1 MNQRGFGIIAYA
13 VLALAI
19 LAAIGGIIAWA
30 DRNIATTAGVNKGRV
45 EVKTQWDAANEAA
58 RQREAEAS
66 AKAAAELEAERK
78 KRKVVIKER
87 TIYVDREIEKLVDSG
102 TCFKPDGVRAVN
114 CAIRGESA
122 DRCKPDGSVPAPRPP
137 G

>member
-1 MNQRGFGIIAYA
+1 MNLIVYGLI
-13 VLALAI
+13 ALAVMSG
-19 LAAIGGIIAWA
+19 IGYGYKVVK
-30 DRNIATTAGVNKGRV
+30 DSGRE
-45 EVKTQWDAANEAA
+45 EVRAEWTAANEAE

-87 TIYVDREIEKLVDSG
+87 TVFVDREITKLVDSG

-122 DRCKPDGSVPAPRPP
+122 DSCKPDSGVPAARPA